1 MRVLGRSRLGV
12 IAQNVVA
19 CYDMMTVPEAAA
31 RAGRDPETIR
41 RWIRSGKLRASKV
54 GTQHVIEE
62 EDLAEVLGP
71 VSLPVPHQWEK
82 FSSGRPQPDW
92 VAALARSRAGR

>member
-1 MRVLGRSRLGV
+1 
-12 IAQNVVA
+12 
-19 CYDMMTVPEAAA
+19 MMTVPEAAA

-62 EDLAEVLGP
+62 EDLADVLGQ
-71 VSLPVPHQWEK
+71 VSLPVPHQWKK

>member
-1 MRVLGRSRLGV
+1 VP
-12 IAQNVVA
+12 NVVV
-19 CYDMMTVPEAAA
+19 CYDMLTVPEAAA

-62 EDLAEVLGP
+62 ADLADVLGQ
-71 VSLPVPHQWEK
+71 VSLPVPQRWK
-82 FSSGRPQPDW
+82 TFSSGRPQPDW
-92 VAALARSRAGR
+92 VAAVARSRTGH